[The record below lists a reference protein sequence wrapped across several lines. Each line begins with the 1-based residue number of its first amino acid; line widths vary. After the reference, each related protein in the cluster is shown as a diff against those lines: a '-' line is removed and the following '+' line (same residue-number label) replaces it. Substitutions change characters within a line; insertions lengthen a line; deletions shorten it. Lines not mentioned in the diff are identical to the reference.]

1 MAAGKDL
8 ADKTEAKNAAQ
19 TTAANAETAYQTAL
33 TNQRAKRAAWL
44 EVAHL
49 VTDTASEWLGQT
61 MIVTGYGFLPDEM
74 VTLELHSNVFQLSQ
88 TQADHTGAI
97 RQEVT
102 IPLEATV
109 GDHLIVA
116 TGQTSGLTLSTS
128 VDLMKRVATNKQP
141 KRTVSG
147 LPPTGAFGELAGD
160 AWVVVPLALMVAGAA
175 ARARRKA

>member
-1 MAAGKDL
+1 
-8 ADKTEAKNAAQ
+8 
-19 TTAANAETAYQTAL
+19 
-33 TNQRAKRAAWL
+33 
-44 EVAHL
+44 
-49 VTDTASEWLGQT
+49 
-61 MIVTGYGFLPDEM
+61 MIVSGYGFLPDEM
-74 VTLELHSNVFQLSQ
+74 VTLVLHSNVFQLSQ
-88 TQADHTGAI
+88 TKADHTGTI

-109 GDHLIVA
+109 GDHMIVA

-128 VDLMKRVATNKQP
+128 VDLMKRVATVTAPNKS

-160 AWVVVPLALMVAGAA
+160 AWVVVPLALMAAGAA